1 MPAQAYTFEN
11 MTFCEPCALVNT
23 GVGLILSGLG
33 APEDMD
39 DAIARM
45 ALGQVSRG
53 MDISTPVAVANEAT
67 GKCDNC
73 GRTYEPRTEGSDAA

>member
-1 MPAQAYTFEN
+1 MTAQAYTFADL
-11 MTFCEPCALVNT
+11 TFCEPCALLNT

-33 APEDMD
+33 RPEDMD

-45 ALGQVSRG
+45 ALGQVTRG
-53 MDISTPVAVANEAT
+53 MDIDTPVAVAQQAT